1 MPPGCMKNSKQS
13 PDVRTRARR
22 MRAGCCVILSCG
34 GVRTMRTYQGGAVR
48 LPPEALTAADL
59 GGARW
64 LFLSAYCFYGR
75 GFVARAAALAR
86 EVRRSRRRGSVHD
99 AGRGVLVAGG
109 TATRAVTYS
118 KQICQGEAAADT
130 ACNCH

>member
-1 MPPGCMKNSKQS
+1 MHEEQQAE

-22 MRAGCCVILSCG
+22 LRTGCCVILSCG
-34 GVRTMRTYQGGAVR
+34 GVRTMRTYQGGAAR

-75 GFVARAAALAR
+75 GFVQRAAALAR
-86 EVRRSRRRGSVHD
+86 EVRRSSQRALVHWC
-99 AGRGVLVAGG
+99 
-109 TATRAVTYS
+109 TAHSSLAALARLRAL
-118 KQICQGEAAADT
+118 
-130 ACNCH
+130 

>member
-13 PDVRTRARR
+13 LMSARAPAE
-22 MRAGCCVILSCG
+22 RAGCCVILSCG
-34 GVRTMRTYQGGAVR
+34 GVRTMRTYQGGAAR

-86 EVRRSRRRGSVHD
+86 EVRRSRRRASVH
-99 AGRGVLVAGG
+99 AGRGVLIAGG
-109 TATRAVTYS
+109 A
-118 KQICQGEAAADT
+118 CAAARAL
-130 ACNCH
+130 ACCEQAQRC